1 MESEL
6 TRWQF
11 IRSLFRP
18 RRVRVE
24 LYYSGQL
31 ISIYAAIAGIIFWF
45 CVCMLICIYGAGG

>member
-1 MESEL
+1 MTSKE
-6 TRWQF
+6 F

-24 LYYSGQL
+24 LHYAGRL